1 MDGSCPDQGG
11 TAGSE
16 KLRARARIRP
26 SWCAQITARFR
37 ASSEPEPGME
47 PPTGTVHHSQSHAQS
62 QRLTQ
67 PSFWNQEF
75 LRTHIFLYANPF
87 YLPSGIFFTGKS
99 FVFASRNIF
108 ICKSLVKHSY
118 RQTRVQGSVYQ
129 PAFAISVAKC
139 MICYGHSQNHAKRLV
154 KQRF

>member
-1 MDGSCPDQGG
+1 
-11 TAGSE
+11 
-16 KLRARARIRP
+16 
-26 SWCAQITARFR
+26 
-37 ASSEPEPGME
+37 ME

-67 PSFWNQEF
+67 PSFWKQEF

-87 YLPSGIFFTGKS
+87 YLPSGIFSIGKS

-118 RQTRVQGSVYQ
+118 RQTRVQGSVYMLFY
-129 PAFAISVAKC
+129 AFWALILPLRTFRRKFKYSQRNNTVRGNCHKHVPRQYQHPDHC
-139 MICYGHSQNHAKRLV
+139 IHLHVFPPQSPTHSNAAEQAQLYCEL
-154 KQRF
+154 